1 MNKKEKIG
9 NFSVLKIKGR
19 IDTIHSS
26 ALEEEVNQL
35 FESGEKNLI
44 LNCSGMNYI
53 SSSGLR
59 VFLVA
64 QKKAKAI
71 NGKLFLSNMQPAI
84 QEIFRISG
92 FSNLFRIFDTQEEA
106 LENQIGR
113 ASCRERLYISVVGV

>member
-1 MNKKEKIG
+1 MNIKKEKMN
-9 NFSVLKIKGR
+9 NFSILKIKGR

-26 ALEEEVNQL
+26 ELEDEVNQL
-35 FESGEKNLI
+35 FDSGEKDLI
-44 LNCSGMNYI
+44 FNCSGMNYI

-59 VFLVA
+59 IFLVA

-71 NGKLFLSNMQPAI
+71 NGKLFLCDMQPAI

-106 LENQIGR
+106 LENQ
-113 ASCRERLYISVVGV
+113 

>member
-1 MNKKEKIG
+1 MNIKKEKIG

-26 ALEEEVNQL
+26 VLEDEVNKQ
-35 FESGEKNLI
+35 FDNGEKNLI
-44 LNCSGMNYI
+44 FNCAGMNYI

-64 QKKAKAI
+64 QKKAMALK
-71 NGKLFLSNMQPAI
+71 GKLLLCNMQPSI

-92 FSNLFRIFDTQEEA
+92 FSNLFSIFETQEEA
-106 LENQIGR
+106 LENQ
-113 ASCRERLYISVVGV
+113 

>member
-1 MNKKEKIG
+1 MNIKKEKIE

-19 IDTIHSS
+19 IDTVHSS
-26 ALEEEVNQL
+26 VLEREVNQL
-35 FESGEKNLI
+35 FDDGEKDVI
-44 LNCSGMNYI
+44 FNCKGMNYI

-71 NGKLFLSNMQPAI
+71 NGKLYLCEMQPAI

-92 FSNLFRIFDTQEEA
+92 FSNLFKIFDTLEKA
-106 LENQIGR
+106 LVNN
-113 ASCRERLYISVVGV
+113 

>member
-1 MNKKEKIG
+1 MNIKKEKIG

-26 ALEEEVNQL
+26 ALEDEVNQL
-35 FESGEKNLI
+35 FDTGEKNWI
-44 LNCSGMNYI
+44 FNCRGMNYI

-64 QKKAKAI
+64 QKKVKTI
-71 NGKLFLSNMQPAI
+71 NGKLYLCEMQPAI

-92 FSNLFRIFDTQEEA
+92 FSNLFRIFNLQEEA
-106 LENQIGR
+106 LENQ
-113 ASCRERLYISVVGV
+113 

>member
-1 MNKKEKIG
+1 MNIKKEKIG
-9 NFSVLKIKGR
+9 NFSVLKIKGK

-26 ALEEEVNQL
+26 ALENEVNQL
-35 FESGEKNLI
+35 FDSGETDVI
-44 LNCSGMNYI
+44 FNCSGMNYI

-71 NGKLFLSNMQPAI
+71 NGKLYLCEMQPAI

-92 FSNLFRIFDTQEEA
+92 FSNLFRIFDTQEKA
-106 LENQIGR
+106 LENN
-113 ASCRERLYISVVGV
+113 